1 MEPIVEILTK
11 NILSDNNYTRKVKE
25 DYLLLM
31 HRLVNSKTNII
42 QLYKSMDYPLLFN
55 VLHEEILFFNERKTY
70 FLNILDKEIGP
81 ILSDLIETQLLVYH
95 KYLTKL

>member
-11 NILSDNNYTRKVKE
+11 NILSDNNYTRKVKG

-55 VLHEEILFFNERKTY
+55 VLHEEILFFNERKKY
-70 FLNILDKEIGP
+70 FLNILDKEIAP
-81 ILSDLIETQLLVYH
+81 ILSDLIETQLLVYQ